1 MSRRLQGERYLGVF
15 DVEVFR
21 QPTDAEALFAADAV
35 DLSNSGVLL
44 VVPASVTPPEIG
56 SELFLRFAIPPGNL
70 PEGYE
75 SRVSVAA
82 TAARY
87 DPATR
92 QLGLQFLETLDSHL
106 ERRRWRWFEWAGM
119 LTILLTL
126 VGIAYL
132 RVDSIFYF
140 VFDVPVF
147 FYGICASIFLVSR
160 FAFAMFYR
168 SVPVDPGYT
177 PSVSIIIPCFNEEKF
192 ITRTIRCAL
201 DQDYPPDKL
210 QVILVDDG
218 STDRSVERA
227 CLFKEKVKDLIE
239 DERFVIIVHEANS
252 GKREVMATGTRTSKA
267 ELLVFVDSDSFL
279 EPDAI
284 RQLVQPLK
292 DPRIGAVCGRCDVEN
307 KWTNY
312 LTKMQTT
319 RYYIA
324 FRIFKAAESV
334 FHSVTCLSG
343 PISCYRREVVV
354 KHLPAWLG
362 QTFLGRRATFGDDR
376 SLTNFMLPD
385 YWITYQHTAACSTIV
400 PSSMRQFIKQ
410 QMRWKRSWLR
420 ESLRAAGFMWK
431 REPFMALSFYAGL
444 IMPLLAPFVVLRAF
458 VFIPIVY
465 GYFPFVFIIGFIMM
479 AMLVS
484 ATYLILKRSYMWVYG
499 GLFCLFYLTVLLWQ
513 MLPATLTFWKS
524 EWGTRATSHDIK
536 PVKAKKIVVAAN
548 VAGNRNPSA
557 DNPENCE
564 HGFENVESNI
574 ERQI

>member
-1 MSRRLQGERYLGVF
+1 MAIDEDNEIYPLLKTDRRIFPHIPREGASRRTQGERYLGAF
-15 DVEVFR
+15 DVDVYR
-21 QPTDAEALFAADAV
+21 DANAADELYSSEV
-35 DLSNSGVLL
+35 TDLSCSGILFEL
-44 VVPASVTPPEIG
+44 PKDRPPPETG
-56 SELFLRFAIPPGNL
+56 TEFFLRFRIPPGTM

-75 SRVSVAA
+75 QRAAIPARVI
-82 TAARY
+82 RY
-87 DPATR
+87 DPASR
-92 QLGLQFLETLDSHL
+92 QLALQFNESLDRHF
-106 ERRRWRWFEWAGM
+106 ERRRWRWFEWSGM
-119 LTILLTL
+119 LCILATL

-132 RVDSIFYF
+132 RVDSFYYF
-140 VFDVPVF
+140 VFDVPIF
-147 FYGICASIFLVSR
+147 FYGICSTVFLVSR

-168 SVPVDPGYT
+168 TVPVDPDYT

-218 STDRSVERA
+218 SRDKSVERVYA
-227 CLFKEKVKDLIE
+227 FKERVKNLIE
-239 DERFVIIVHEANS
+239 DERLRIIVHEVNS
-252 GKREVMATGTRTSKA
+252 GKREVMATGTRNSQA

-307 KWTNY
+307 KWTNC

-324 FRIFKAAESV
+324 FRVFKAAESV

-343 PISCYRREVVV
+343 PLSCYRREVVL

-362 QTFLGRRATFGDDR
+362 QTFFGMKATFGDDR

-385 YWITYQHTAACSTIV
+385 YWITYQHSAVCSTIV

-420 ESLRAAGFMWK
+420 ESLRAACFMWK

-444 IMPLLAPFVVLRAF
+444 VMPILAPLVVLRAF
-458 VFIPIVY
+458 IFIPIIY

-484 ATYLILKRSYMWVYG
+484 ATYLILMRSYMWVYG

-524 EWGTRATSHDIK
+524 EWGTRATAHDVK
-536 PVKAKKIVVAAN
+536 PAAAA
-548 VAGNRNPSA
+548 VTK
-557 DNPENCE
+557 
-564 HGFENVESNI
+564 
-574 ERQI
+574 